1 MADTREKAVA
11 TAYEYQQ
18 GNIAGLDDTSTRR
31 LIASVVSSESRGGD
45 LAITNHAGFVGRYQA
60 GATMLAD
67 SGYVDHDKLKAA
79 MGDHRSE
86 WSWAK
91 SGGMTKFLEDP
102 SNWNHGLSLDK
113 YKQSADLQDKA
124 FKTHADNAYERGTQ
138 QGVLN
143 QNEKPERIAGF
154 LKAEHM
160 AGFNAAAEAIN
171 GGRMIRDANGNSNYG
186 YMHDITRDGDGLNKY
201 MAHAKT
207 QIYGSEVKIEDLSS
221 GPSGESGPMK
231 IGAVV
236 RNDELPSISYTSN
249 NDHKLYKE
257 ALIGIN
263 TLPANTFKNDEERQ
277 MAAATLAL
285 EAQKKGLNQID
296 QVKISSN
303 GENLIAIQGKDD
315 PNPANLRTHI
325 KMSDVQSRSSEE
337 IASQFQVLNESVKMA
352 QKEPPKEQPKDPA
365 KELQQDEQKTV
376 PHIAPKSLFS

>member
-1 MADTREKAVA
+1 MADTRERAVA

-18 GNIAGLDDTSTRR
+18 GNIAGLDDITTRR
-31 LIASVVSSESRGGD
+31 LIASVVLNESRGGD
-45 LAITNHAGFVGRYQA
+45 LAITNHAGFVGRYQV
-60 GATMLAD
+60 GAAMLAET
-67 SGYVDHDKLKAA
+67 GYVDQDKLKAA
-79 MGDHRSE
+79 MGDQRSE

-91 SGGMTKFLEDP
+91 SGGMSKFLEEP
-102 SNWNHGLSLDK
+102 SNWNNGLSLDK
-113 YKQSADLQDKA
+113 YKQSAELQDNA
-124 FKTHADNAYERGTQ
+124 FKTHADNVYGRGVQ

-143 QNEKPERIAGF
+143 QNENPERIAGF

-171 GGRMIRDANGNSNYG
+171 GGRMIRDANGNSNYS
-186 YMHDITRDGDGLNKY
+186 YMHDITRDADGLNKY
-201 MAHAKT
+201 MAQAKN
-207 QIYGSEVKIEDLSS
+207 QAFGAQVKIEDLS
-221 GPSGESGPMK
+221 GVPAGESGPLK

-263 TLPANTFKNDEERQ
+263 ALPANTFKNDEERQ

-285 EAQKKGLNQID
+285 DAQKKGLNQID

-325 KMSDVQSRSSEE
+325 KMSDVQGKSSEE
-337 IASQFQVLNESVKMA
+337 IASQFQALNESVKMA
-352 QKEPPKEQPKDPA
+352 QKEQPKEPPKELG
-365 KELQQDEQKTV
+365 KELQQEEQKAV

>member
-1 MADTREKAVA
+1 MADTRERAVA

-18 GNIAGLDDTSTRR
+18 GTIAGLDDTTTRR
-31 LIASVVSSESRGGD
+31 LIASVVFSESRGGD
-45 LAITNHAGFVGRYQA
+45 LAVTNHAGFVGRYQA
-60 GATMLAD
+60 GASMLAE
-67 SGYVDHDKLKAA
+67 SGYVDQDKLKAA
-79 MGDHRSE
+79 MGDQRSE

-91 SGGMTKFLEDP
+91 SGAMSAFLQDS
-102 SNWNHGLSLDK
+102 SNWNNGLSLEAF
-113 YKQSADLQDKA
+113 KQSAELQDKA
-124 FKTHADNAYERGTQ
+124 FKTHANNAYERGIQ
-138 QGVLN
+138 QGVLD

-154 LKAEHM
+154 LKAEYM
-160 AGFNAAAEAIN
+160 AGFNAAAEAVN
-171 GGRMIRDANGNSNYG
+171 GGRMIRDANGNSNYS
-186 YMHDITRDGDGLNKY
+186 YMHDITRDGDGLNKN
-201 MAHAKT
+201 MSQAQALT
-207 QIYGSEVKIEDLSS
+207 FGSKVKIEDISND
-221 GPSGESGPMK
+221 PAGESGPMK

-285 EAQKKGLNQID
+285 DAQKKGLNQID

-303 GENLIAIQGKDD
+303 GENLIAIQGKED

-325 KMSDVQSRSSEE
+325 KMSDVQNKSSEE

-352 QKEPPKEQPKDPA
+352 QKEPPKEPSKD
-365 KELQQDEQKTV
+365 LQQDEVKHV
-376 PHIAPKSLFS
+376 SPIAPKSLLG

>member
-1 MADTREKAVA
+1 MADTKEKAVA

-18 GNIAGLDDTSTRR
+18 GNIAGLDDTTTRR
-31 LIASVVSSESRGGD
+31 LIASVVLSESRGGD
-45 LAITNHAGFVGRYQA
+45 LATTNHAGFVGRYQA
-60 GATMLAD
+60 GAAMLAEP
-67 SGYVDHDKLKAA
+67 GYVDQNKLSAA
-79 MGDHRSE
+79 MGDQRSE

-91 SGGMTKFLEDP
+91 SGGMSKFLDDS
-102 SNWNHGLSLDK
+102 SNWNNGLSLDAFK
-113 YKQSADLQDKA
+113 KSPELQDNA
-124 FKTHADNAYERGTQ
+124 FKTHANNAYERGIQ

-143 QNEKPERIAGF
+143 QDEKPERIAGF

-160 AGFNAAAEAIN
+160 SGFNAAAEAIN
-171 GGRMIRDANGNSNYG
+171 GGRMIRDANGNSNYS

-201 MAHAKT
+201 MSQAKT
-207 QIYGSEVKIEDLSS
+207 HAFGSQVKIEDLSN
-221 GPSGESGPMK
+221 GPQGESGPMK

-285 EAQKKGLNQID
+285 DAQKKGLNQID
-296 QVKISSN
+296 QVKISTN

-325 KMSDVQSRSSEE
+325 KMSDVQSRSIEE

-352 QKEPPKEQPKDPA
+352 QKEPPKEQPKEPN
-365 KELQQDEQKTV
+365 KELQQDEQK
-376 PHIAPKSLFS
+376 PILQIAPRNFLA